1 MKAKSITIAIG
12 TLGCKLN
19 QYESHSL
26 QSIFISSGYNIT
38 GISHP
43 ADVYIIN
50 TCTVTSRSD
59 AKSRKLL
66 AKVHRTN
73 PKALIIATGCY
84 AQTDYEL
91 LSSIPYVDY
100 VIGNDKKNCIPQI
113 LGDYFQY
120 KPLNLKEYQG
130 NIFGYPSPIKGPH
143 TRAYLKIQDGC
154 NRYCSYC
161 KIPAAR
167 GLPVSRP
174 VKDIIEQ
181 AAHLI
186 ENRFKELVLTGI
198 NIGDYY
204 FTHNNR
210 NYRLS
215 DLSLELLNLP
225 GDFRLHLSSIE
236 PDNIDKGLF
245 NIMNHPKMVKHI
257 HLPLQ
262 SGSTA
267 ILNKMERKY
276 TLENYIQAA
285 HLWKTANP
293 SINMTTDLII
303 GFPTE
308 TERDFQQSLEVINQ
322 LRFSHIHTFRYSE
335 REGTK
340 AAELFP
346 KVEEKE
352 KDRRSLAIRDLS
364 SRLNSQYRQSFLGKK
379 VRILIEHKRD
389 EKTGS
394 GLSDHYLRYS
404 ITQNKVPLGSFIE
417 GKVNSLEMAEYLQ
430 QSENNQLYTLG

>member
-1 MKAKSITIAIG
+1 MKAKPITIAIG

-26 QSIFISSGYNIT
+26 QSVFTSSGYKIT
-38 GISHP
+38 GISNP

-73 PKALIIATGCY
+73 PKSLIIATGCY
-84 AQTDYEL
+84 AQTDYEI

-113 LGDYFQY
+113 LEDHFQS
-120 KPLNLKEYQG
+120 KNLDINQYQG

-143 TRAYLKIQDGC
+143 TRTYLKIQDGC
-154 NRYCSYC
+154 NRYCTYC

-174 VKDIIEQ
+174 VKDIVEQ
-181 AAHLI
+181 ARHLI

-198 NIGDYY
+198 NIGDYFY
-204 FTHNNR
+204 NQQNH

-215 DLSLELLNLP
+215 DLTSELLKLP
-225 GDFRLHLSSIE
+225 GDFRIHLSSIE
-236 PDNIDKGLF
+236 PDNIDKGLYD
-245 NIMNHPKMVKHI
+245 IISHPKMVKHI

-262 SGSTA
+262 SGSTS
-267 ILNKMERKY
+267 ILDKMGRKY
-276 TLENYIQAA
+276 NVENYIQAA
-285 HLWKTANP
+285 EHWKSACPN
-293 SINMTTDLII
+293 INMTTDLII

-308 TERDFQQSLEVINQ
+308 TKSDFQQSYDVINQ
-322 LRFSHIHTFRYSE
+322 LKFSHVHTFRYSE
-335 REGTK
+335 RQGTK
-340 AAELFP
+340 AAELSP

-352 KDRRSLAIRDLS
+352 KDHRSLAIRELS
-364 SRLNSQYRQSFLGKK
+364 SRLNSKYRQSFIGKK

-389 EKTGS
+389 DATGS
-394 GLSDHYLRYS
+394 GLSDYYLRYS
-404 ITQNKVPLGSFIE
+404 ITQKNVSLGSFVE
-417 GKVNSLEMAEYLQ
+417 GVVSGLEVAEYLQ
-430 QSENNQLYTLG
+430 QSENNQLYTLR